1 VVVHAGAEEA
11 QLILDARVAS
21 GELRQVREDVL
32 LGLPIGQLQTPPEA
46 DFLGNLAVE
55 DLLDGVD
62 ADRVEHRG
70 EIRWGDGGVATQ
82 GGC

>member
-1 VVVHAGAEEA
+1 VVVHARAEEA

-21 GELRQVREDVL
+21 RELREVREHVL
-32 LGLPIGQLQTPPEA
+32 LGLPVRQIKAAPEA
-46 DFLGNLAVE
+46 DVLGNLAVE

-70 EIRWGDGGVATQ
+70 EIRWCDGGVATQ